1 VDTSLDVVLGDDHTV
16 FLDALTT
23 LLVHLGHRVPATAAN
38 EPHLLEA
45 VGRYQPDVCVL
56 ESQMP
61 DASGVEVV
69 AALLA
74 ASPQTKVVLL
84 TSDHDPET
92 MHRAVQLGALG
103 YVHKTRGVAV
113 LLDVLARVMAG
124 EIVIEGSF
132 FRPETPIR
140 SLPNDAR
147 RLAAYLTHRE
157 LETLGLLVAGA
168 GTTTIARRF
177 NVSTTTVR
185 SHIQAVLTKL
195 GVHSRLEA
203 AALAVRFGLVDLE
216 HGPEVSNIEDQLRAR
231 AHQS

>member
-1 VDTSLDVVLGDDHTV
+1 MDTSLEVVLGDDHTV

-38 EPHLLEA
+38 EPRLLEA
-45 VGRYQPDVCVL
+45 VGLYQPDVCVL
-56 ESQMP
+56 ESQLP
-61 DASGVEVV
+61 DGSGVEIIS
-69 AALLA
+69 ALLA

-113 LLDVLARVMAG
+113 LLDVLGRVMAG

-132 FRPETPIR
+132 FRAETAVR
-140 SLPNDAR
+140 SLPTDVR

-168 GTTTIARRF
+168 GTATIARRL

-203 AALAVRFGLVDLE
+203 VALAVRFGLVDLE
-216 HGPEVSNIEDQLRAR
+216 REPEVSHVERRLRPTAQ
-231 AHQS
+231 HS